1 LLEIR
6 LNGVSLIEDNFWKG
20 VNQRRLFKAFLLGPF
35 AMSLSFFTIN
45 FVYRGWQDGAL
56 FYALFFI
63 APFSSLI
70 SFVFGLPTL
79 LLLRKLNVLNLFS
92 LSLSGALIGIILSIY
107 MTPKKV
113 YISPQHSQYDWSMMI
128 MLGLFGLV
136 TTFFIGLIARI
147 PILGN
152 RHYTARKT

>member
-1 LLEIR
+1 M
-6 LNGVSLIEDNFWKG
+6 IEDKFWKG
-20 VNQRRLFKAFLLGPF
+20 VNQRRVFKAFLLGPF

-45 FVYRGWQDGAL
+45 LFYRGWQDGAL
-56 FYALFFI
+56 FYALFII

-79 LLLRKLNVLNLFS
+79 LLLRRFHVLNLFS

-107 MTPKKV
+107 MTPKNV
-113 YISPQHSQYDWSMMI
+113 YISLQNSQYNWNMVI
-128 MLGLFGLV
+128 TLGLFGLI
-136 TTFFIGLIARI
+136 TAFFIGLIARI
-147 PILGN
+147 PILGS